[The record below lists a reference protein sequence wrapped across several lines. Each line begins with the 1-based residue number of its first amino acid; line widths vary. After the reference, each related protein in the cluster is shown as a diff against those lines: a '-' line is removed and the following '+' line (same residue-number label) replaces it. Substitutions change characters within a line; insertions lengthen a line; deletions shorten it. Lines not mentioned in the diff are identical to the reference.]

1 MYKDRIRA
9 ARAYAHL
16 SQMELARMVGIN
28 QTSISELERGYSA
41 SSRHTAA
48 IARACGVN
56 EIWLERGEGQ
66 MVSPATLH
74 PIVES
79 CNLADLRS

>member
-16 SQMELARMVGIN
+16 SQMELARMVGMN

-48 IARACGVN
+48 IARACGVS

-66 MVSPATLH
+66 MVLRENPRA
-74 PIVES
+74 IVES
-79 CNLADLRS
+79 GKHTY